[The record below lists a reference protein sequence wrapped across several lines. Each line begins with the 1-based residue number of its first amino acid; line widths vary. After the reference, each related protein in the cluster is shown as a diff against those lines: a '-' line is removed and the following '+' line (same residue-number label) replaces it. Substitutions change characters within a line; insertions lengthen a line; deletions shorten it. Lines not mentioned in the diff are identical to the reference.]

1 MIDSPVSYHLY
12 LYKKKANTV
21 IENCWDR
28 RIVPDN
34 EYYDSDEGE
43 AQGAGGNVK
52 SGHERN
58 YNDDDIDSKE
68 GTPMDVKMSQ
78 EEEDEIA
85 DALNE
90 EPIKQEDRHQ
100 TVTDS
105 EDVIMTGN
113 DSIFIFM

>member
-1 MIDSPVSYHLY
+1 MFTY
-12 LYKKKANTV
+12 

-43 AQGAGGNVK
+43 AQGAGGNVT

-58 YNDDDIDSKE
+58 YNEEDTDSKE
-68 GTPMDVKMSQ
+68 GTPMDIKMSQ

-90 EPIKQEDRHQ
+90 EPIKLEEPEQTMVEEEDK
-100 TVTDS
+100 
-105 EDVIMTGN
+105 IMTGKR
-113 DSIFIFM
+113 IGG